1 MVERFGRHLRYQWR
15 RFPWPDRIALLV
27 ALLAGLGWLT
37 GLAGWHRRSTG
48 GLMFGFLLALS
59 FLAFR
64 WFKRNRGRLLWSLRN
79 RLVVAYLLIAVVPV
93 ILLLVMAGLSAY
105 LIYSQYGAHLFY
117 ADLERQI
124 ERVSA
129 TADALAMAL
138 SSQAG
143 DRGATTET
151 LPVGVFLE
159 GLREKLPGI
168 EVRLAPE
175 HNLLERFGNPPG
187 ERFAGIV
194 QSGDRAWI
202 EAVAA
207 HHSPRGQLVVSVS
220 VPLTPTLLDALAE
233 DLGPIQLTL
242 TQPVDDPARKDALP
256 EFAGQSYVPVGQ
268 VASRNRSLA
277 PARNWI
283 DLEIKGFTNLEA
295 IVLGEPGTPDQRNPI
310 FVAFA
315 ARPSQMNDR
324 LFSSLG
330 AFGDVAYRIL
340 VLAGIVFLMIE
351 AVALFTGIR
360 LTRSITGAVAELYEA
375 TRHIRTGK
383 FDHRVRITTRD
394 QLGVLGESFN
404 EMTSSISTLIE
415 SQRQSQRLENEVAI
429 AREVQEQLFPQELP
443 QIPGV
448 ELAAI
453 CHAARMVS
461 GDYYDFACVPP
472 NRLALVIADISGK
485 GISAALLMASL
496 QAAVRSQLQANGDGP
511 ISTAAIVSRLN
522 KHLFWNTSE
531 ERYATFF
538 FGVYDPATRI
548 LTYTNAG
555 HLPPV
560 VLVGERVETLETG
573 GMVVGLFDECP
584 YEEGTIRMEAGSL
597 LVAYSD
603 GLIEPENAYGE
614 EFGTRRF
621 IEEIRRHARMDPAR
635 LAEELVTTVEE
646 WAGLPEQS
654 DDMTVIVARMN

>member
-1 MVERFGRHLRYQWR
+1 MLERIARHLRYQWH
-15 RFPWPDRIALLV
+15 RFPWPDRIALSV
-27 ALLAGLGWLT
+27 GLLAGLGWLT
-37 GLAGWHRRSTG
+37 GLAGWHRQPTG
-48 GLMFGFLLALS
+48 GLMLACLLALG
-59 FLAFR
+59 FLSFR

-124 ERVSA
+124 ERVAA
-129 TADALAMAL
+129 TADALALAL
-138 SSQAG
+138 GSQAG
-143 DRGATTET
+143 TRDTTAAALSVES
-151 LPVGVFLE
+151 FLE

-168 EVRLAPE
+168 EVRMPAG
-175 HNLLERFGNPPG
+175 HDLLDRFGKPPG

-194 QSGDRAWI
+194 QSGEQAWI

-207 HHSPRGQLVVSVS
+207 HTAARGRVVVSVS
-220 VPLTPTLLDALAE
+220 VPITPALLDGLAE

-242 TQPVDDPARKDALP
+242 TQPVDDPGRKDALP
-256 EFAGQSYVPVGQ
+256 EFAGQAYVPVGQ
-268 VASRNRSLA
+268 IASRNRLLA

-295 IVLGEPGTPDQRNPI
+295 IAVGDGGARNGRYPI

-315 ARPSQMNDR
+315 TRPSRLNAR

-360 LTRSITGAVAELYEA
+360 LTRSITAAVAELYEA
-375 TRHIRTGK
+375 TRHIRAGK
-383 FDHRVRITTRD
+383 FDHRVRVSTRD

-404 EMTSSISTLIE
+404 EMTSSISSLIE

-429 AREVQEQLFPQELP
+429 AREVQAQLFPQEIP

-496 QAAVRSQLQANGDGP
+496 QAAVRSQLQANGDAP

-522 KHLFWNTSE
+522 KHLYWNTSE
-531 ERYATFF
+531 ERYATVF
-538 FGVYDPATRI
+538 FGLYDPATRV

-560 VLVGERVETLETG
+560 VLAGEHIETLETG
-573 GMVVGLFDECP
+573 GMVVGLFDECR
-584 YEEGTIRMEAGSL
+584 YEEGRIRMAPGSL

-603 GLIEPENAYGE
+603 GLVEPENAYGE

-621 IEEIRRHARMDPAR
+621 IEEIRRHAGMSPAR
-635 LAEELVTTVEE
+635 LAETLVTTVEE